1 MQSIINKFY
10 GFTPSTT
17 ASSFQPHSISSLKV
31 YPSNSVFTSN
41 IPKTRTPYSLPLSR
55 EIPVSKA
62 VAVPYLQKV
71 SPKPPTKDNTD
82 KLKLTNLEKKL
93 TTIENL
99 LIENKNENDE
109 AQKSL
114 QEKLTQ
120 AQKESQ
126 ILSDNYKRLQQD
138 YLQMRNL
145 YNHQQYYNVPYYQ
158 PVPIEI
164 HKGNYYEGYKG
175 NVNRRNIVQKQLQ
188 EARWKL
194 RDHYGYYEE
203 ETEELE
209 DEDDNERQD
218 DNKIMLKGRKGMKRR
233 KRRKPLDTSGDE
245 DNDDDNEEIETC
257 EGIPHH
263 VASDLQKRNHR
274 INEQLNGIKN
284 DFRNI
289 REDINSRLSDIEQQ
303 HINNQ
308 QDLVKIIE
316 QGGNEKLKKSFKRY
330 YLDKTEEEDENGEGD
345 NIEESEE
352 DEPPDEI
359 ARLPQLI
366 DQHIAN
372 KYKEMELQ
380 KRRAEAERR
389 QMEKENTFQLPVIEN
404 QNMMN
409 ASQAQSMNHS
419 RMRSFYRK
427 ETNTSHIIRNK
438 SAFDKEFHHIKEKKM
453 KLMNNNND
461 EHDDE
466 DNETFNKK
474 KKDRRRKGIKDY
486 DEEEKESDINK
497 KKSKKKK
504 QKKKAQLRNEEE
516 NNEDNEERE
525 ISVKKSKKKKK
536 RKNRN

>member
-17 ASSFQPHSISSLKV
+17 ASSFQPQSISNLKV
-31 YPSNSVFTSN
+31 YPSNSVFTNN
-41 IPKTRTPYSLPLSR
+41 IPKTRTPYSLPFPR

-71 SPKPPTKDNTD
+71 SAKPPTKDNND

-126 ILSDNYKRLQQD
+126 ILSDNYKRLQHD
-138 YLQMRNL
+138 YFQMRNL
-145 YNHQQYYNVPYYQ
+145 YNHHQYYNVPYYQ
-158 PVPIEI
+158 PVPVEI

-175 NVNRRNIVQKQLQ
+175 NINRRNIVQKQLQ

-194 RDHYGYYEE
+194 RDHYGYYED
-203 ETEELE
+203 ETEEI
-209 DEDDNERQD
+209 EDDED
-218 DNKIMLKGRKGMKRR
+218 DNKIMLKGRKGLKR
-233 KRRKPLDTSGDE
+233 KKPLDTSE
-245 DNDDDNEEIETC
+245 DDDNGEEIETC

-289 REDINSRLSDIEQQ
+289 RDDINSRLNEIEQQ

-308 QDLVKIIE
+308 KNLVNIIE
-316 QGGNEKLKKSFKRY
+316 QGGNDKLKKSFKRY
-330 YLDKTEEEDENGEGD
+330 YLDKSGDEEENEEDD
-345 NIEESEE
+345 DDKEESEE

-372 KYKEMELQ
+372 RYKEIDNQ
-380 KRRAEAERR
+380 KRRADAERR
-389 QMEKENTFQLPVIEN
+389 QMEKEQKYQLPVIEN
-404 QNMMN
+404 RNMMN
-409 ASQAQSMNHS
+409 VSQDQSLNNS

-427 ETNTSHIIRNK
+427 ETNTSHKVRNK
-438 SAFDKEFHHIKEKKM
+438 SAFDRDFYQTKEKKVKAM
-453 KLMNNNND
+453 ENEGND
-461 EHDDE
+461 DDG
-466 DNETFNKK
+466 NEILVNKK
-474 KKDRRRKGIKDY
+474 KKDKDSKRKRNKDY
-486 DEEEKESDINK
+486 NEEDKENDIDR
-497 KKSKKKK
+497 KKSKKI
-504 QKKKAQLRNEEE
+504 KKKKKKMQLRNEEE
-516 NNEDNEERE
+516 N
-525 ISVKKSKKKKK
+525 
-536 RKNRN
+536 